1 MCVTLRRSFSLPPTA
16 GLEARAPGGSLWP
29 SSAPASHPLQVTPEH
44 PRNMLSG
51 PASVAS
57 TPSSSCVSTS
67 SSTPTSPDTVPGR
80 PPSPPRTRR
89 PRGGWRPSWP
99 QGRSVPRGW
108 LSPQSRSSEK
118 LGRKWEKRMCGA
130 SETVVV
136 TGKKMRFLMSVLL
149 LFHCFYFEFTGPGRE
164 QRICQSSGLQGLG
177 PALGRGSPS
186 PPLPWLQ
193 PHPTCC
199 PLPAH
204 RPSTTDLAFR
214 APSEPPRS
222 ACAPR
227 APGSPAWDRADGP
240 FPVDT
245 LPFLKP
251 GLHRGCPPRSGCR
264 WPSEPSSGHN
274 SPPGL

>member
-186 PPLPWLQ
+186 PPPPLAPAPSHLLPS
-193 PHPTCC
+193 PCSP
-199 PLPAH
+199 PLHH
-204 RPSTTDLAFR
+204 RPGIQSPFR
-214 APSEPPRS
+214 APSVCLRPEGPRLP
-222 ACAPR
+222 CLGPR
-227 APGSPAWDRADGP
+227 
-240 FPVDT
+240 
-245 LPFLKP
+245 
-251 GLHRGCPPRSGCR
+251 
-264 WPSEPSSGHN
+264 
-274 SPPGL
+274 